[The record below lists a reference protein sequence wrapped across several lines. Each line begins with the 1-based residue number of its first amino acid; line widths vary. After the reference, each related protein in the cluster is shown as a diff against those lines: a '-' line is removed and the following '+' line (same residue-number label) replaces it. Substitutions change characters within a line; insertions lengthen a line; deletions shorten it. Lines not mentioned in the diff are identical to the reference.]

1 MKKVAWIGALALV
14 ATTGYIAAGPYLA
27 IAQIKTGISERDLE
41 KLNEKI
47 DFPIL
52 RQDLKEQLRAKGI
65 TVAAHQAQNN
75 PLAALAAGLATTMV
89 DGIVDSFVTPAG
101 LASLMGGE
109 KPSNK
114 KAGRSDAGGQ
124 HGKDHLL
131 ENARYAYDSVNK
143 FSVWVPTNDGEEIR
157 FILQRDGLSWKLVR
171 LVLPMS
177 E

>member
-1 MKKVAWIGALALV
+1 MK
-14 ATTGYIAAGPYLA
+14 AG
-27 IAQIKTGISERDLE
+27 IVEKDSERLSGS
-41 KLNEKI
+41 I
-47 DFPIL
+47 DFPL
-52 RQDLKEQLRAKGI
+52 VRQGLKEQLRA
-65 TVAAHQAQNN
+65 AAMKNAATELASN
-75 PLAALAAGLATTMV
+75 PFAALAAGLATTMV

-109 KPSNK
+109 KPTNW
-114 KAGRSDAGGQ
+114 KAWWSETGD
-124 HGKDHLL
+124 HNGKDPLL

-157 FILQRDGLSWKLVR
+157 FILQRDGLSWRLVR